1 MEPATSVTIALAG
14 NPNAGKTTIFNAL
27 TGARQHVGNYPGIT
41 VEKKTGLAELDGETI
56 ALVDLPGTYSLT
68 AYSQEERV
76 TRRMLIEEKPDVVLH
91 IVDAG
96 ALQRNLYLTVQLL
109 ELGLP
114 VVIALNMMDEVHRR
128 GDSIDAEKLS
138 RLLNIPIVE
147 TIGRTGKG
155 ITEALRTAAAV
166 GRANKEK
173 PHTPRTFSYGTD
185 IDPVLD
191 TMTEQIEKDIRETG
205 KQADSPYPARWIA
218 LKFLENDTD
227 IKESSLFSAETL
239 ASLESEYAKLAKHL
253 EDTLQT
259 YPEATIADFRY
270 GYISGVLRQDVVV
283 HQENVRARRHLS
295 DKIDTCLTHNLI
307 GILCMGLIF
316 YLVYEI
322 AFSLGSIP
330 MDWVDAF
337 FGWLGETAD
346 SALPDGLFKSLI
358 VDGII
363 GGIGGIMTFV
373 PLIFIM
379 FFLIAF
385 LEDLGYMARISYML
399 DRVFRFFGLHGASIM
414 PYMISGGIAGGCAVP
429 GVMAT
434 RTLRSPKEKMATM
447 LTLPFMA
454 CGAKIPV
461 FLLLVGAF
469 FPEENQ
475 AAIMLSITAAGW
487 ILALLSARA
496 LRSTLIAGPA
506 TPFVMELPPYRLPT
520 LRGLLLHTWERGWQY
535 LKKAGT
541 IILAISIVMWAIL
554 TFPRLPDDMANTYA
568 EQVAAAEEQAKTAET
583 ALEQATQADK
593 ASLAA
598 ALEEAKKT
606 VETRQNEESS
616 AKLRYSLA
624 GRIGSVFEPVTRFA
638 GFDWRTNIAL
648 LGGFAAKEVLVST
661 LGTAYSLG
669 EVDPEE
675 ADPLSEK
682 IQSDPHWNKANAA
695 SLIIFVL
702 IYAPCVVTIA
712 AIKSETGGWRWPLF
726 SLFGSTIFAYLLAVA
741 VYQTGTLLL

>member
-14 NPNAGKTTIFNAL
+14 NPNAGKTTLFNAI

-41 VEKKTGLAELDGETI
+41 VEKKTGLAELDGETL

-68 AYSQEERV
+68 AYSPEERV
-76 TRRMLIEEKPDVVLH
+76 ARRMLTEEKPDVVLH
-91 IVDAG
+91 VIDAG

-114 VVIALNMMDEVHRR
+114 VVIALNMMDEVHSR
-128 GDSIDAEKLS
+128 GDSIDTEKLS
-138 RLLNIPIVE
+138 RLLNVPVVE

-166 GRANKEK
+166 GKANREK
-173 PHTPRTFSYGTD
+173 PHAPRQFSYGTD

-191 TMTEQIEKDIRETG
+191 AMAAQIEKDLEQTG
-205 KQADSPYPARWIA
+205 KQASVPYPARWLA
-218 LKFLENDTD
+218 LKFLENDAD
-227 IKESSLFSAETL
+227 IRESGLFSTETQ
-239 ASLESEYAKLAKHL
+239 AALESEYNKLAKHL

-270 GYISGVLRQDVVV
+270 GYISGVLRQDIITR
-283 HQENVRARRHLS
+283 HESLHARRHFS
-295 DKIDTCLTHNLI
+295 DKIDKYLTHNLI

-330 MDWVDAF
+330 MDWVDGF

-346 SALPDGLFKSLI
+346 AALPDGLFKSLI

-363 GGIGGIMTFV
+363 GGVGGIMTFV

-385 LEDLGYMARISYML
+385 LEDLGYMVRISYML

-496 LRSTLIAGPA
+496 LRSTIIAGPA

-520 LRGLLLHTWERGWQY
+520 LRGLLMHTWERGWQY

-554 TFPRLPDDMANTYA
+554 TFPQLPDDMAENYA
-568 EQVAAAEEQAKTAET
+568 AQVAAAEEKAEAAET
-583 ALEQATQADK
+583 ALEKAAEADK
-593 ASLAA
+593 ETLAA
-598 ALEEAKKT
+598 ELEEAKET
-606 VETRQNEESS
+606 VETLQNEESS
-616 AKLRYSLA
+616 AKLRYSIA
-624 GRIGSVFEPVTRFA
+624 GRIGSVFEPVTQFA

-712 AIKSETGGWRWPLF
+712 AMKSETGGWRWPLF
-726 SLFGSTIFAYLLAVA
+726 SLFGSTVFAYLLAVA
-741 VYQTGTLLL
+741 VYQAGTLLI

>member
-14 NPNAGKTTIFNAL
+14 NPNAGKTTLFNAI

-41 VEKKTGLAELDGETI
+41 VEKKAGLAELDGETI
-56 ALVDLPGTYSLT
+56 ALIDLPGTYSLT

-76 TRRMLIEEKPDVVLH
+76 TRRMLTEEKPDVVLH
-91 IVDAG
+91 VVDAG

-114 VVIALNMMDEVHRR
+114 VVIALNMMDEVRRR
-128 GDSIDAEKLS
+128 GDSIDAKKLS
-138 RLLNIPIVE
+138 RLLNVPVVE
-147 TIGRTGKG
+147 TIGRTGEG
-155 ITEALRTAAAV
+155 ITEALRAAV
-166 GRANKEK
+166 AAGKANKGK
-173 PHTPRTFSYGTD
+173 PHLPRELSYGTD

-191 TMTEQIEKDIRETG
+191 AMTKQIEKDLEKTG
-205 KQADSPYPARWIA
+205 TQAAFPYPARWIA
-218 LKFLENDTD
+218 LKLLENDAD
-227 IKESSLFSAETL
+227 IRESNLLSAETL
-239 ASLESEYAKLAKHL
+239 ANFESGYARLAKHL

-270 GYISGVLRQDVVV
+270 GYISGILRQEVVI
-283 HQENVRARRHLS
+283 HHENAHARRHLS
-295 DKIDTCLTHNLI
+295 DKIDKYLTHNLI

-322 AFSLGSIP
+322 AFSLGAIP

-337 FGWLGETAD
+337 FGWLGETANVI
-346 SALPDGLFKSLI
+346 LPDGLIKSLV

-363 GGIGGIMTFV
+363 GGVGGIMTFV

-434 RTLRSPKEKMATM
+434 RTLRSPKEKIATM

-541 IILAISIVMWAIL
+541 IILAISIVMWALL
-554 TFPRLPDDMANTYA
+554 TFPRLPDDIADNYA
-568 EQVAAAEEQAKTAET
+568 KQVTVAEEKAEAAET
-583 ALEQATQADK
+583 ALKEATDAEK
-593 ASLAA
+593 ATLTA
-598 ALEEAKKT
+598 ALEKARET
-606 VETRQNEESS
+606 VETLKNQESS
-616 AKLRYSLA
+616 AQLRYSIA
-624 GRIGSVFEPVTRFA
+624 GRIGAIFEPVTRFA

-675 ADPLSEK
+675 ADPLSKK
-682 IQSDPHWNKANAA
+682 IHEDPHWNKANAA

-712 AIKSETGGWRWPLF
+712 AMKSETGAWRWPLF
-726 SLFGSTIFAYLLAVA
+726 SLFGSTLFAYLLAVA
-741 VYQTGTLLL
+741 VYQAGILFI